1 MVVVDRMTTVSWE
14 GTIVSVTLGTS
25 DVTVTVGA
33 AEGEGPPL
41 LEWLVIKVDWAD
53 ERPDSAAV
61 EDGVEVVEGAWADAE
76 DGETELLTE
85 ATEDEDEALVGFG
98 IVCFVS
104 TIVMETETVVASG
117 SATSVDFVT

>member
-1 MVVVDRMTTVSWE
+1 
-14 GTIVSVTLGTS
+14 VTLGTS

-33 AEGEGPPL
+33 PEGEGPPL

-53 ERPDSAAV
+53 EGTESASV
-61 EDGVEVVEGAWADAE
+61 EDGVEVVEDAWADAE
-76 DGETELLTE
+76 DDEGELLAETS
-85 ATEDEDEALVGFG
+85 EDEDEPLVGFG